1 MIGVN
6 MDAQDVKRQGSHWT
20 RTALGDPSSRQKTR
34 VRRRRDVTELL
45 LNAFSFLYL
54 YTNTLLPHPSTPP
67 PDSTTIL
74 DNCICST

>member
-54 YTNTLLPHPSTPP
+54 LRY
-67 PDSTTIL
+67 I
-74 DNCICST
+74 